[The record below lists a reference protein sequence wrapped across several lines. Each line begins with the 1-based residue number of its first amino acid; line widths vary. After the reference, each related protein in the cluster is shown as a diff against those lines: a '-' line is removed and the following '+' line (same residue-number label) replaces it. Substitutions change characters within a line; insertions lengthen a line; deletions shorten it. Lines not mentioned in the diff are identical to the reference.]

1 MSRMASNDT
10 ITRGKTMRTRFLIAG
25 TLTGGITLSLL
36 GWFTAAI
43 LPPRYK
49 QFRDERAVVE
59 TIRTNTGANGIYT
72 APQGV
77 FVAVSLRPDLS
88 NRLQNL
94 SSHLAGQFV
103 IEFAIALCLSILL
116 LATTIRSPLRAA
128 GFLGLIGFVA
138 GAEVHFPEWNWEGFP
153 MVHMIAGVGYFAAN
167 WCLTGLLLGILRR
180 KLDRTTSPEKFG

>member
-1 MSRMASNDT
+1 MH
-10 ITRGKTMRTRFLIAG
+10 TRFLIAG
-25 TLTGGITLSLL
+25 TLTGGVALSLL

-49 QFRDERAVVE
+49 QFRDDRVVVE

-103 IEFAIALCLSILL
+103 IEFAVALCLSVLL
-116 LATTIRSPLRAA
+116 LATPIRSPLAPKYTSRS
-128 GFLGLIGFVA
+128 GIGRVFRWSTCL
-138 GAEVHFPEWNWEGFP
+138 PEL
-153 MVHMIAGVGYFAAN
+153 VTSRQTGVSLA
-167 WCLTGLLLGILRR
+167 C
-180 KLDRTTSPEKFG
+180 S

>member
-1 MSRMASNDT
+1 MH
-10 ITRGKTMRTRFLIAG
+10 TRFLIAG
-25 TLTGGITLSLL
+25 TLTGGVALSLL

-49 QFRDERAVVE
+49 QFRDDRVVVE

-103 IEFAIALCLSILL
+103 IEFAVALCLSVLL
-116 LATTIRSPLRAA
+116 LATPIRSPFRAA
-128 GFLGLIGFVA
+128 GLLGLIGLVA
-138 GAEVHFPEWNWEGFP
+138 GTEVHFPQWNWAGFP
-153 MVHMIAGVGYFAAN
+153 MVHMLAGVGYLAAN

-180 KLDRTTSPEKFG
+180 KLDRTTSPE